1 MARLVADILQVVGIE
16 HLVMV
21 DLHTPQIEGFF
32 HSPVDSLT
40 AVPTLCEALRG
51 RLPAG
56 VVVVSPDVGRLPMAS
71 RYAQRLGTTVVVLH
85 KQRVSGTETRI
96 THIVGNVS
104 DLACL
109 IIDDMITTGG
119 TVAESVKALLSA
131 GARPE
136 IIVAATHGVFV
147 RGAREKLSHPAVRDV
162 LVTDTVRV
170 TEKDWP
176 QLHVV
181 SIAPLIAGAVR
192 QIVADGSLVE
202 LR

>member
-1 MARLVADILQVVGIE
+1 M
-16 HLVMV
+16 
-21 DLHTPQIEGFF
+21 
-32 HSPVDSLT
+32 DSLT

-56 VVVVSPDVGRLPMAS
+56 IVVVSPDVGRLPMAS

>member
-1 MARLVADILQVVGIE
+1 
-16 HLVMV
+16 
-21 DLHTPQIEGFF
+21 
-32 HSPVDSLT
+32 
-40 AVPTLCEALRG
+40 
-51 RLPAG
+51 
-56 VVVVSPDVGRLPMAS
+56 
-71 RYAQRLGTTVVVLH
+71 
-85 KQRVSGTETRI
+85 
-96 THIVGNVS
+96 
-104 DLACL
+104 L